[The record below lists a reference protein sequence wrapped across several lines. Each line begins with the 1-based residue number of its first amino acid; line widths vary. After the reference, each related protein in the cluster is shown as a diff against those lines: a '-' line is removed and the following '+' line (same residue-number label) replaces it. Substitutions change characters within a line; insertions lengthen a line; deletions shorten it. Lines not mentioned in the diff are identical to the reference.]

1 MLYIINLRLKVI
13 LMFLFSFLFFFFI
26 YIQQV
31 KEWLNKQLNEYNI
44 ERFEPKE
51 QSSKFEF
58 LQRLP
63 FCKPKP
69 QKREISVIKVSGFNF
84 VLLILDIQN
93 ISITIKT

>member
-13 LMFLFSFLFFFFI
+13 LIFLFFFFFFI

-69 QKREISVIKVSGFNF
+69 QKRVISVIKVSGFNF
-84 VLLILDIQN
+84 VLLILDIQD
-93 ISITIKT
+93 ISITTKT